1 MSLGPGGAE
10 GTEVDGDGRWRMS
23 LRPQQAGLA
32 FGTGRVVLN
41 TLDGTHRVILEDVLF
56 GEVWLC
62 TG

>member
-1 MSLGPGGAE
+1 M
-10 GTEVDGDGRWRMS
+10 VDSQGRWRMF

-32 FGTGRVVLN
+32 FGTGRVVIN
-41 TLDGTHRVILEDVLF
+41 TLDGSHRVILEDVLF